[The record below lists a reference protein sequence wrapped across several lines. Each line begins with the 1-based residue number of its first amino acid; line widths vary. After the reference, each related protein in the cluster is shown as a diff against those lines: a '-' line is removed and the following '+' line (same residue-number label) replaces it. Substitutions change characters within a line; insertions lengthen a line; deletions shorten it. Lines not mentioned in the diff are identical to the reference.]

1 MGALPIKH
9 SAIPKK
15 IQPKKNHQTLHASR
29 KPNIKL
35 IKTKKKKTWVLVMFK
50 SKHKEEKTIE
60 EKIN

>member
-35 IKTKKKKTWVLVMFK
+35 IKTKNKKNKNMGFSHV
-50 SKHKEEKTIE
+50 
-60 EKIN
+60 